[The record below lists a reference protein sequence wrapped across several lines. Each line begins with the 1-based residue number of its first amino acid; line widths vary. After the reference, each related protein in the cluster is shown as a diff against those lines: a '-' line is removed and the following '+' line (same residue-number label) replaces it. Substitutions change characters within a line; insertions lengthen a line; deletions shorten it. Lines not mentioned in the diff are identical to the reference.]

1 MKKFVFLFVMAF
13 ALVGCQASND
23 TPATPQGTVEEGTTQ
38 EAKAVATNP
47 IPDAV
52 KISRDEAIQVFAGEY
67 PSANLDD
74 FELDSENGV
83 YYYEMSGFEEKN
95 EYELKISATD
105 ASIIEKDRDKEFR
118 PDNQALD
125 LELFKNIDALVEE
138 AMKDAGEGYVL
149 KAYSVDYEER
159 GSFTKLDIELE
170 NAKGQDIEYEY
181 NLNTLEL
188 LEKDR

>member
-23 TPATPQGTVEEGTTQ
+23 APAAPQGTVEESTTQ
-38 EAKAVATNP
+38 EAQAVATNP
-47 IPDAV
+47 ITDAV
-52 KISRDEAIQVFAGEY
+52 KISRDEAIQVFTGEY
-67 PSANLDD
+67 PSASLDE

-118 PDNQALD
+118 PDNKALD
-125 LELFKNIDALVEE
+125 LELFKNIDTLVEE

-149 KAYSVDYEER
+149 KSYSIDYEER

>member
-1 MKKFVFLFVMAF
+1 MKKFVLLFVMTF
-13 ALVGCQASND
+13 ALAGCQAPND
-23 TPATPQGTVEEGTTQ
+23 APAAPQGTVEEGTTQ

-47 IPDAV
+47 VPDAV
-52 KISRDEAIQVFAGEY
+52 KISRDEAIQIFADEY
-67 PSANLDD
+67 PSASLDE
-74 FELDSENGV
+74 FALDSENGV
-83 YYYEMSGFEEKN
+83 YSYEMSGFEGKN
-95 EYELKISATD
+95 EYELTISAAD

-118 PDNQALD
+118 PDNKALD

-149 KAYSVDYEER
+149 KSYSIDYEER

>member
-1 MKKFVFLFVMAF
+1 MKKFVFLFVMTF

-23 TPATPQGTVEEGTTQ
+23 APAAPQGTVEEGTTQ

-67 PSANLDD
+67 PSANLDE

-83 YYYEMSGFEEKN
+83 YYYEMSGFDETN
-95 EYELKISATD
+95 EYEMKINATD
-105 ASIIEKDRDKEFR
+105 ASVIEKDRDKKLR
-118 PDNQALD
+118 PDNKPLD
-125 LELFKNIDALVEE
+125 LDLFKNIDALVEE
-138 AMKDAGEGYVL
+138 AKKDAGEGYVL
-149 KAYSVDYEER
+149 KSYSVDYEEH

-170 NAKGQDIEYEY
+170 NVKGQDIEYEY
-181 NLNTLEL
+181 NLGTQEL
-188 LEKDR
+188 LKKDR

>member
-1 MKKFVFLFVMAF
+1 MKKFVLLFVMTF
-13 ALVGCQASND
+13 ALAGCQASNEA
-23 TPATPQGTVEEGTTQ
+23 PAVKGGTVEESSTS
-38 EAKAVATNP
+38 EANAVLTDP
-47 IPDAV
+47 TVDAV
-52 KISRDEAIQVFAGEY
+52 KISREEAIQAFTGAY
-67 PSANLDD
+67 PSATLDE
-74 FELDSENGV
+74 FGLDSENGV
-83 YYYEMSGFEEKN
+83 YYYEMSGFEGKN
-95 EYELKISATD
+95 EYELKINAMD
-105 ASIIEKDRDKEFR
+105 ASVIEKESDKEFR

-125 LELFKNIDALVEE
+125 LNLLKNIDALVEE

-149 KAYSVDYEER
+149 KSYSVDYEER